1 LPKIREKEGGWMVS
15 PKSLGYTEI
24 AEITHRKRKPK
35 RLSRLYSVRRQSQT
49 LRGYQIK
56 MEIFVP
62 HPSFDSP
69 VPAIFLLIQNPTG
82 KLWERFNS
90 VEALQGFLSLN
101 EQDLAGLQDALDQAR
116 DMAERLEKARD
127 EATTA
132 LSLARE
138 PENSRELEKD

>member
-1 LPKIREKEGGWMVS
+1 MN

-35 RLSRLYSVRRQSQT
+35 RLSRLYSVKRQSQT

-82 KLWERFNS
+82 KLWERFSS
-90 VEALQGFLSLN
+90 VEALQGFLNLN
-101 EQDLAGLQDALDQAR
+101 EQDLSGLQDALNQAR
-116 DMAERLEKARD
+116 DMAERLEKAQA
-127 EATTA
+127 EAMNA

-138 PENSRELEKD
+138 PEFSREPENNF